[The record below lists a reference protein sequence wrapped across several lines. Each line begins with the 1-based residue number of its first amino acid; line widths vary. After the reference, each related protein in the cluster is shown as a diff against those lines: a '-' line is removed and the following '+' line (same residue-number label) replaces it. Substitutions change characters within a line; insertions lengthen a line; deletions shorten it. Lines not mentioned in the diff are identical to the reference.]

1 MPSVPAGPA
10 LRQRRRSS
18 RSRRRA
24 AWHESVQSIRP
35 LRYSGI
41 QQEHML
47 AEAPRRRIG
56 QTSLLPSSV
65 IWVVTCDSL
74 HQSCIATCNAGRL
87 APKHRELR
95 FHPTRFPDSYPGLRR
110 V

>member
-10 LRQRRRSS
+10 LRQRRRAS

-47 AEAPRRRIG
+47 AEAPRRRYRTNKPPPVLR
-56 QTSLLPSSV
+56 Q
-65 IWVVTCDSL
+65 
-74 HQSCIATCNAGRL
+74 
-87 APKHRELR
+87 APFVLC
-95 FHPTRFPDSYPGLRR
+95 
-110 V
+110 